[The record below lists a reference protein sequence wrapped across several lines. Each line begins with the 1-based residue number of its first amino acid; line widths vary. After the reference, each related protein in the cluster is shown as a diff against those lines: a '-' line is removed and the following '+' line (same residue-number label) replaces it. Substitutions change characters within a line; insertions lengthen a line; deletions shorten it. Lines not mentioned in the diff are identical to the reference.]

1 MQTMIPCLSIVD
13 AVATVLVARGDSGRA
28 YAAAGP
34 AACGGR
40 PPGTALTME
49 DFWGVQGRAA
59 ARPAAGIRSRTAP
72 SAEPFAVRRH
82 RG

>member
-1 MQTMIPCLSIVD
+1 MQTMIPCLSVVD
-13 AVATVLVARGDSGRA
+13 TVATVLVARVDSGRA

-49 DFWGVQGRAA
+49 DLWGGRGCAA
-59 ARPAAGIRSRTAP
+59 ARPAAGTRSRTSP
-72 SAEPFAVRRH
+72 SAEPSAVRRH